1 MEILCILML
10 IWLIVIQVDINNL
23 KDKIKLYIKKTE
35 NLQTNEPEKI
45 SEETQTQI
53 AAEVSEP
60 EQPSIQDPFS
70 DMTNIM
76 DKFQAEN
83 K

>member
-35 NLQTNEPEKI
+35 NVQTNEPEKI
-45 SEETQTQI
+45 S
-53 AAEVSEP
+53 S
-60 EQPSIQDPFS
+60 S
-70 DMTNIM
+70 
-76 DKFQAEN
+76 
-83 K
+83 